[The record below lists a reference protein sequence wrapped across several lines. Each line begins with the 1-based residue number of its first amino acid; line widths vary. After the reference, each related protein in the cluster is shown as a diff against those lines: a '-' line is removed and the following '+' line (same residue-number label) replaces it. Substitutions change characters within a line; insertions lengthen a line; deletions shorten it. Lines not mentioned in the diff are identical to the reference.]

1 MKSLKTILL
10 LVSLICYSCIKTPT
24 NPIQDQ
30 TLPQGEFSL
39 ILCEG
44 LNGYNNAEI
53 NVFESETGILHEN
66 IFEQINK
73 FPLGDIAND
82 IQISEDYLFIVVSA
96 SKVVYKIDLKSWK
109 VIGQLHFEGNHFP
122 RKLILDDGFGY
133 LTDAY
138 SSQLY
143 KIEMNSMKIVDSL
156 KVGPQPEGLASFLH
170 AIYVL
175 NSGWGDINKDADG
188 ASTIS
193 VIDKNTFSV
202 MKSIKT
208 GQNPVEIQ
216 IDYKNNFL
224 YVVYYNLPS
233 LKDSLGGIIKYDLS
247 EINKLQEW
255 RGNFSEMKL
264 SYSGDTIYTLKGGFQ
279 QKQKNEQSSIQLI
292 DLARGTIKTLIKND
306 NSFEKWYNFALDC
319 KRNYLWIANAKN
331 FQTKGEIKIFDLDNS
346 NPIII
351 KNLTTGINPNKII
364 LNLNSN

>member
-1 MKSLKTILL
+1 MKLIKIILL
-10 LVSLICYSCIKTPT
+10 LTLLSISSCIKTPT

-53 NVFESETGILHEN
+53 NVFESETGELHEN
-66 IFEQINK
+66 IFEKINE

-82 IQISEDYLFIVVSA
+82 IQISENYLFIVVSA

-109 VIGQLHFEGNHFP
+109 VTNQLHFEGNHFP
-122 RKLILDDGFGY
+122 RKLILDDGLGY

-143 KIEMNSMKIVDSL
+143 KIEINSMKIIDSV
-156 KVGPQPEGLASFLH
+156 KVGPQPEGLASNLKN
-170 AIYVL
+170 IYVV
-175 NSGWGDINKDADG
+175 NSGWGDINKNAEG

-208 GQNPVEIQ
+208 GSNPVEIQ
-216 IDYKNNFL
+216 IDDKNNFL

-233 LKDSLGGIIKYDLS
+233 LKDSLGGIIKYDLLD
-247 EINKLQEW
+247 INILQEW

-264 SYSGDTIYTLKGGFQ
+264 SYSGDTIYTLNGGFQ

-292 DLARGTIKTLIKND
+292 DLAQGNTKTLLKND
-306 NSFEKWYNFALDC
+306 NSFEKWYNFAIDY
-319 KRNYLWIANAKN
+319 KRNYIWIANAKN
-331 FQTKGEIKIFDLDNS
+331 FQTKGEIKIFELVNS
-346 NPIII
+346 TPKII
-351 KNLTTGINPNKII
+351 KSLTTGINPNKII
-364 LNLNSN
+364 LNLKLN